1 MNKVVQM
8 KKYYKINVEDLFNL
22 DFYGIKKIL
31 IVLLISKIFL
41 D

>member
-1 MNKVVQM
+1 M